1 MTYGAV
7 LVIFPSLPW
16 PQQPDTEAP
25 SPRAPEVHS
34 ALGLAV
40 NAQRRARF
48 HSAGRMEWKP

>member
-48 HSAGRMEWKP
+48 HSAGRVEWKP